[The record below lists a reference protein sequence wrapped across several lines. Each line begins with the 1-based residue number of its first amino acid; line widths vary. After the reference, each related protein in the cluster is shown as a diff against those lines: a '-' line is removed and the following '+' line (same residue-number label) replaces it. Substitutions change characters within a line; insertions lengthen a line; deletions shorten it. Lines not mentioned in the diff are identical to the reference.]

1 MGVPDGREFQ
11 SLNVRDI
18 VMKAFISRQ
27 APLVATI
34 GITVVTLWLMIDAF
48 RAAMIIN
55 NAFSA

>member
-1 MGVPDGREFQ
+1 
-11 SLNVRDI
+11 
-18 VMKAFISRQ
+18 MKAFISQQ

-55 NAFSA
+55 KAFSA